1 MSGSGIS
8 WAICKSAPCSRRTT
22 TPASHHSYF
31 LHAGCPSCRPTNS
44 VKALKVTNGFSSSSR
59 VIVFEQAV
67 AHFCSE
73 FVFLVA
79 FTKSTGF
86 GTRSNRIGLLRK
98 LKGRCDHRKLFR
110 GFTSQRSTGRNI
122 ASTPTNQDLPERLK
136 SSCCSGSD
144 EGDMHKRNCLK
155 CWRFEHSQLTWY
167 VLVHMNV
174 LCACVI
180 VSAWSHIYWC
190 KYYWWTSMTVELKT
204 NNIAFRI
211 ICFYSVASHEILPFC
226 HFCIMK
232 IHENYNRLQVLIWS
246 K

>member
-1 MSGSGIS
+1 MSGSCIS
-8 WAICKSAPCSRRTT
+8 
-22 TPASHHSYF
+22 
-31 LHAGCPSCRPTNS
+31 PTNS
-44 VKALKVTNGFSSSSR
+44 VKALKVTNGFSSSSSSYCFWAGSGTFLFW
-59 VIVFEQAV
+59 ICIFGCIYKKYWLWHKEQQDRAAKKV
-67 AHFCSE
+67 ERTS
-73 FVFLVA
+73 
-79 FTKSTGF
+79 
-86 GTRSNRIGLLRK
+86 
-98 LKGRCDHRKLFR
+98 R
-110 GFTSQRSTGRNI
+110 GFTSQTSIGRNI

-144 EGDMHKRNCLK
+144 EGDIHKRNCLK
-155 CWRFEHSQLTWY
+155 CWCFEHSQLTWY
-167 VLVHMNV
+167 ILVHMNV

-226 HFCIMK
+226 HFFIMK